1 MWRIKPE
8 DMGRA
13 EEAKRFMVNYYRTFD
28 TNRAGLV
35 NLYREESVLNYDG
48 REIKGKEAILAKL
61 TSLPQCHH
69 EIAEFKCMPYRTG
82 SVLIS
87 VYGETWVGGQ
97 NVMADALISDQTF
110 LLMPAPEGSF
120 CVGTQIWRP
129 FDLNKVRTPPP
140 ASKPTPT
147 FAFLMSTLTS
157 PPPTPM
163 SAFALQTAVRMSG
176 TTSPA
181 YVSAPAPPM
190 AALTS
195 SESTSS
201 TSSVSASSVPSGSA
215 LALPMSRMKITS
227 APPMSL
233 VKHP

>member
-1 MWRIKPE
+1 MWRIKPQNEKEEEGEMWRIKPE

-35 NLYREESVLNYDG
+35 NLYREESVLNFDG

-97 NVMADALISDQTF
+97 NVMADALTSNQTF

-157 PPPTPM
+157 PPPPPPPM
-163 SAFALQTAVRMSG
+163 SAFVLHCLCSSHRRADVRHDIASLCLGTSTAHGR
-176 TTSPA
+176 
-181 YVSAPAPPM
+181 
-190 AALTS
+190 LDI
-195 SESTSS
+195 
-201 TSSVSASSVPSGSA
+201 
-215 LALPMSRMKITS
+215 K
-227 APPMSL
+227 
-233 VKHP
+233 

>member
-1 MWRIKPE
+1 MWRVKPE

-35 NLYREESVLNYDG
+35 NLYREESVLNFDG

-61 TSLPQCHH
+61 TSLPPCYH

-82 SVLIS
+82 SVLVS

-97 NVMADALISDQTF
+97 NGRADALISNQTF

-120 CVGTQIWRP
+120 CVGTQIWSP
-129 FDLNKVRTPPP
+129 FVLNKVRTPPP

-147 FAFLMSTLTS
+147 FVLMSTLTS
-157 PPPTPM
+157 PPPPPM
-163 SAFALQTAVRMSG
+163 SAIILHTAVRMSG

-181 YVSAPAPPM
+181 YVSALAPPM
-190 AALTS
+190 AA
-195 SESTSS
+195 STS
-201 TSSVSASSVPSGSA
+201 
-215 LALPMSRMKITS
+215 
-227 APPMSL
+227 
-233 VKHP
+233 